1 MFQDV
6 NRTLDNL
13 VIMLNQVVETPRTS
27 VHSRFQSLYETIID
41 IASERNL
48 GIGENLKPVLGQR
61 IDYLM
66 ARAESQSPET
76 AEGYVGE
83 AEVYAARLD
92 RDISAQTR
100 PILERAM
107 HQYLGE
113 SRLREYDLRGKIRD
127 ISNGHET
134 IEIGSEFDDARKK
147 VEAALRLADKLEI
160 DANIELKDGLR
171 NAAKR
176 FIGFAELVAARDPVL
191 ANESRAYGNYL
202 NQCYS
207 LCLTT
212 SK

>member
-27 VHSRFQSLYETIID
+27 VHSRFQSLYETIIH
-41 IASERNL
+41 IASEQNIDAN
-48 GIGENLKPVLGQR
+48 GGLKSVLEHR
-61 IDYLM
+61 VDYLIGM
-66 ARAESQSPET
+66 AESQSPET

-92 RDISAQTR
+92 RDISAQAR

-107 HQYLGE
+107 HQYLGGA
-113 SRLREYDLRGKIRD
+113 SIKKYDVKTKIRHVA
-127 ISNGHET
+127 SNHET
-134 IEIGSEFDDARKK
+134 IEIRDDFDTAREK

-160 DANIELKDGLR
+160 DVQKELKEGLK
-171 NAAKR
+171 NAVR
-176 FIGFAELVAARDPVL
+176 GFINL
-191 ANESRAYGNYL
+191 ANNISEVYPTLALEARAYGNYL
-202 NQCYS
+202 NQCYN